1 MVKANAATF
10 LDRKP
15 LFPGRSCFPLSPG
28 DDNPLSGMSESKK
41 TDQLGVI
48 FNVIGTSEV
57 ETDCQ
62 FVSDPQ
68 AMDYLRSFEKR
79 EGIDLQE
86 KYPGCPEEGI
96 ELLKRMIRFNPF
108 NRITVYEALRHPF
121 FDSIRK

>member
-1 MVKANAATF
+1 MVKENAATF

-62 FVSDPQ
+62 FVSDAK
-68 AMDYLRSFEKR
+68 AMDYLKSFEKK

-86 KYPGCPEEGI
+86 KYPGCP
-96 ELLKRMIRFNPF
+96 
-108 NRITVYEALRHPF
+108 
-121 FDSIRK
+121 

>member
-48 FNVIGTSEV
+48 FNVIGTS
-57 ETDCQ
+57 
-62 FVSDPQ
+62 
-68 AMDYLRSFEKR
+68 
-79 EGIDLQE
+79 
-86 KYPGCPEEGI
+86 
-96 ELLKRMIRFNPF
+96 
-108 NRITVYEALRHPF
+108 
-121 FDSIRK
+121 